1 MGKISQARILTL
13 KKMSENSKLE
23 KYKSAIHSTA
33 KAIARTTIKEK
44 REKFDKISRPK
55 IISSENLEE
64 ILEARVLADSEALKI
79 KYSDEQL
86 ITEYQPSGTIAKTIY
101 NVAEKIRYEKIGSD
115 QFKGVKNNLNKF
127 YQKKIS
133 DSNVHSQNFIADAFE
148 AYLRGKVMD
157 FVVPENKKDDFKRW
171 NEIFDT
177 KVSHQIEALNN
188 NLNDQKKYSQKV
200 NSIINELE
208 IQDQNSNPQNVENDD
223 QNDDSDNQQ
232 DNEKQQLQEQEN
244 QQSEKPEFDMESLV
258 PEVDFDPSL
267 NDQEISL
274 EDSDDEDVKTTRA
287 QKKSEKDNKKYK
299 IFTNKFDKIFEAN
312 ELITEEEIAKL
323 RNNLDVQLSS
333 LQSFISR
340 LANKLQR
347 KLLAKQNRSWS
358 FDLEE
363 GLLDASK
370 LPRIIMDPFNS
381 LSYKKEKDID
391 FKDTIVTLL
400 IDNSGSM
407 RGRPITTAA
416 ICADILSRTLER
428 CSVKVE
434 VLGFTTLNWKGGKSR
449 ELWTKHK
456 KQNPGRLNDLCHII
470 YKSAD
475 APWRRSKNNLGL
487 MLKEGILKE
496 NIDGEAVLWAFN
508 RLKKRKEERKII
520 MVISDGAP
528 VDDST
533 LSVNQA
539 NYLEQ
544 HLKRVVNWIEKNSE
558 VEINAIGIGHDVTN
572 YYEKAVKIADVQE
585 LGDAMVDQLV
595 ELFINSPSKKRTLN

>member
-1 MGKISQARILTL
+1 MADRP
-13 KKMSENSKLE
+13 NLE
-23 KYKSAIHSTA
+23 KYKTAIHSTA
-33 KAIARTTIKEK
+33 KAIARSSFSEK
-44 REKFDKISRPK
+44 REKFDRISKPK
-55 IISSENLEE
+55 ILSAENNEE
-64 ILEARVLADSEALKI
+64 ILEARVLSDSEALKI
-79 KYSDEQL
+79 KYSDDNIL
-86 ITEYQPSGTIAKTIY
+86 NKNQPNGTIGRMIY
-101 NVAEKIRYEKIGSD
+101 NIAEKIRYEKIGSD
-115 QFKGVKNNLNKF
+115 QYKGIKNNINKF

-133 DSNVHSQNFIADAFE
+133 ESNVHSQNFIADAFE
-148 AYLRGKVMD
+148 AYLRNKVMN
-157 FVVPENKKDDFKRW
+157 FSVPDNKKDDFKRW
-171 NEIFDT
+171 NEIFDN
-177 KVSHQIEALNN
+177 KVAKKIMSLIKS
-188 NLNDQKKYSQKV
+188 LNDQQEYGKKI
-200 NSIINELE
+200 NSIINDLE
-208 IQDQNSNPQNVENDD
+208 IQDQNQNPQNAQNDDENDD
-223 QNDDSDNQQ
+223 DNKEQ

-244 QQSEKPEFDMESLV
+244 QQSKNPEFDMDNLV
-258 PEVDFDPSL
+258 PEIDFDPSL
-267 NDQEISL
+267 NDQEIAL
-274 EDSDDEDVKTTRA
+274 EDSEDEDIQTSRVKKQTNN
-287 QKKSEKDNKKYK
+287 ENNKYK
-299 IFTNKFDKIFEAN
+299 VFTNQFDKILEAN
-312 ELITEEEIAKL
+312 ELITDEEISKL
-323 RNNLDVQLSS
+323 RGNLDVQLSS

-347 KLLAKQNRSWS
+347 KLLAKQNRSWN

-370 LPRIIMDPFNS
+370 LPRVIMDPFNS

-391 FKDTIVTLL
+391 FKDTVVTLL

-407 RGRPITTAA
+407 RGRPITIAA

-434 VLGFTTLNWKGGKSR
+434 ILGFTTLNWKGGKSR
-449 ELWTKHK
+449 ELWMKQK
-456 KQNPGRLNDLCHII
+456 KDSPGRLNDLCHII

-475 APWRRSKNNLGL
+475 TPWRRSKNNLGL

-496 NIDGEAVLWAFN
+496 NIDGEAILWAYN

-539 NYLEQ
+539 NYLEK

-558 VEINAIGIGHDVTN
+558 IEINAIGIGHDVTN
-572 YYEKAVKIADVQE
+572 YYEKAIKIADVQE

-595 ELFINSPSKKRTLN
+595 ELFINSPLKKRTLN

>member
-1 MGKISQARILTL
+1 MADRP
-13 KKMSENSKLE
+13 NLE
-23 KYKSAIHSTA
+23 KYKTAIHSTA
-33 KAIARTTIKEK
+33 KAIARSSFGEK
-44 REKFDKISRPK
+44 REKFDKISKPK
-55 IISSENLEE
+55 ILSAENNEE
-64 ILEARVLADSEALKI
+64 ILEARVLSDSEALKI
-79 KYSDEQL
+79 KYSDDNIL
-86 ITEYQPSGTIAKTIY
+86 NKNQPNGTVSRMIY
-101 NVAEKIRYEKIGSD
+101 NIAEKIRYEKIGSD
-115 QFKGVKNNLNKF
+115 QYKGIKNNINKF

-133 DSNVHSQNFIADAFE
+133 ESNVHSQNFIADAFE
-148 AYLRGKVMD
+148 AYLRNKVMNFSIPD
-157 FVVPENKKDDFKRW
+157 NKKDDFKRW
-171 NEIFDT
+171 NEIFDN
-177 KVSHQIEALNN
+177 KVAKKIMSLSKSLNN
-188 NLNDQKKYSQKV
+188 QQEYGKKI
-200 NSIINELE
+200 NSIINDLE
-208 IQDQNSNPQNVENDD
+208 IQDQNQNPQNAQNDDENDD
-223 QNDDSDNQQ
+223 DNKEQ

-244 QQSEKPEFDMESLV
+244 QQSKNPEFDMDNLV
-258 PEVDFDPSL
+258 PEIDFDPSL
-267 NDQEISL
+267 NDQEIAL
-274 EDSDDEDVKTTRA
+274 EDSEDEDIQTSRG
-287 QKKSEKDNKKYK
+287 KKQTNNENNKYK
-299 IFTNKFDKIFEAN
+299 VFTNQFDKILEAN
-312 ELITEEEIAKL
+312 ELITDEEISKL
-323 RNNLDVQLSS
+323 RGNLDVQLSS

-347 KLLAKQNRSWS
+347 KLLAKQNRSWN

-370 LPRIIMDPFNS
+370 LPRVIMDPFNS

-391 FKDTIVTLL
+391 FKDTVVTLL

-407 RGRPITTAA
+407 RGRPITIAA

-434 VLGFTTLNWKGGKSR
+434 ILGFTTLNWKGGKSR
-449 ELWTKHK
+449 ELWMKQK
-456 KQNPGRLNDLCHII
+456 KDGPGRLNDLCHII

-475 APWRRSKNNLGL
+475 TPWRRSKNNLGL

-496 NIDGEAVLWAFN
+496 NIDGEAILWAYN

-539 NYLEQ
+539 NYLEK

-558 VEINAIGIGHDVTN
+558 IEINAIGIGHDVTN
-572 YYEKAVKIADVQE
+572 YYEKAIKIADVQE

-595 ELFINSPSKKRTLN
+595 ELFINSPLKKRTLN

>member
-1 MGKISQARILTL
+1 MP
-13 KKMSENSKLE
+13 ENSKIE
-23 KYKSAIHSTA
+23 KYKTAIHSTA
-33 KAIARTTIKEK
+33 KAIARTNLKEK
-44 REKFDKISRPK
+44 KEKFDKIAKPK
-55 IISSENLEE
+55 ILSTENQEE
-64 ILEARVLADSEALKI
+64 ILEARVLSDSEALKI
-79 KYSDEQL
+79 KYSNQNIL
-86 ITEYQPSGTIAKTIY
+86 NKYQPSGTVSRTLY
-101 NVAEKIRYEKIGSD
+101 NIAEKIRYEKIGSD
-115 QFKGVKNNLNKF
+115 QFKGIKENLSQF

-133 DSNVHSQNFIADAFE
+133 ESNVHSQNFIADAFE
-148 AYLRGKVMD
+148 AYLRGKVMN
-157 FVVPENKKDDFKRW
+157 FKVPDNKKEDFKRW
-171 NEIFDT
+171 NEIFDN
-177 KVSHQIEALNN
+177 KISNKIFSLKK
-188 NLNDQKKYSQKV
+188 NLYDQQKYSENI
-200 NSIINELE
+200 NSIINDLE
-208 IQDQNSNPQNVENDD
+208 IQDQNSNPQNVENDSED
-223 QNDDSDNQQ
+223 ENNNNEKN
-232 DNEKQQLQEQEN
+232 NEKQQLQEQEN
-244 QQSEKPEFDMESLV
+244 QQSEKPEFDMENLV
-258 PEVDFDPSL
+258 PEIDFDPSL
-267 NDQEISL
+267 NDQEIAL
-274 EDSDDEDVKTTRA
+274 EDSENDDVHTTRS
-287 QKKSEKDNKKYK
+287 QKQSKEESNKYK
-299 IFTNKFDKIFEAN
+299 IFTNQYDKTFEAN
-312 ELITEEEIAKL
+312 ELITDEEITKL
-323 RNNLDVQLSS
+323 RNNLDLQLSS

-347 KLLAKQNRSWS
+347 KLLAKQNRSWD

-391 FKDTIVTLL
+391 FKDTVVTLL

-407 RGRPITTAA
+407 RGRPITIAA

-434 VLGFTTLNWKGGKSR
+434 ILGFTTLNWKGGKSR
-449 ELWTKHK
+449 ELWMKHK

-475 APWRRSKNNLGL
+475 TPWRRSKNNLGL

-496 NIDGEAVLWAFN
+496 NIDGEAILWAFN

-544 HLKRVVNWIEKNSE
+544 HLKKVVRWIEKNSD

-595 ELFINSPSKKRTLN
+595 DLFINSQTKKRTLN

>member
-1 MGKISQARILTL
+1 MADRP
-13 KKMSENSKLE
+13 NLE
-23 KYKSAIHSTA
+23 KYKTAIHSTA
-33 KAIARTTIKEK
+33 KAIARSSFGEK
-44 REKFDKISRPK
+44 REKFDKISKPK
-55 IISSENLEE
+55 ILSAENNEE
-64 ILEARVLADSEALKI
+64 ILEARVLSDSEALKI
-79 KYSDEQL
+79 KYSDDNIL
-86 ITEYQPSGTIAKTIY
+86 NKNQPNGTIGRMIY
-101 NVAEKIRYEKIGSD
+101 NIAEKIRYEKIGSD
-115 QFKGVKNNLNKF
+115 QYKGIKNNINKF

-133 DSNVHSQNFIADAFE
+133 ESNVHSQNFIADAFE
-148 AYLRGKVMD
+148 AYLRNKVMN
-157 FVVPENKKDDFKRW
+157 FSVPDNKKDDFKRW
-171 NEIFDT
+171 NEIFDNKVAKKIMSLT
-177 KVSHQIEALNN
+177 KS
-188 NLNDQKKYSQKV
+188 LNDQQEYGKKI
-200 NSIINELE
+200 NSIINDLE
-208 IQDQNSNPQNVENDD
+208 IQDQNQNPQNAQNDDENDD
-223 QNDDSDNQQ
+223 DNKEQ

-244 QQSEKPEFDMESLV
+244 QQSKNPEFDMDNLV
-258 PEVDFDPSL
+258 PEIDFDPSL
-267 NDQEISL
+267 NDQEIAL
-274 EDSDDEDVKTTRA
+274 EDSEDEDIQTSRVKKQTNN
-287 QKKSEKDNKKYK
+287 ENNKYK
-299 IFTNKFDKIFEAN
+299 VFTNQFDKILEAN
-312 ELITEEEIAKL
+312 ELITDEEISKL
-323 RNNLDVQLSS
+323 RGNLDVQLSS

-347 KLLAKQNRSWS
+347 KLLAKQNRSWN

-370 LPRIIMDPFNS
+370 LPRVIMDPFNS

-391 FKDTIVTLL
+391 FKDTVVTLL

-407 RGRPITTAA
+407 RGRPITIAA

-434 VLGFTTLNWKGGKSR
+434 ILGFTTLNWKGGKSR
-449 ELWTKHK
+449 ELWMKQK
-456 KQNPGRLNDLCHII
+456 KDSPGRLNDLCHII

-475 APWRRSKNNLGL
+475 TPWRRSKNNLGL

-496 NIDGEAVLWAFN
+496 NIDGEAILWAYN

-539 NYLEQ
+539 NYLEK

-558 VEINAIGIGHDVTN
+558 IEINAIGIGHDVTN
-572 YYEKAVKIADVQE
+572 YYEKAIKIADVQE

-595 ELFINSPSKKRTLN
+595 ELFINSPLKKRILN